1 MRRETE
7 HFWNSQLE
15 NATAVPE
22 FAAWQD
28 RHEALSAMADALGRP
43 ERIATGPD
51 DSQAVW
57 KTKLGRASHGLV
69 FIHGGYWRRYAA
81 EHFTFV
87 AETAAAADCTFFNVD
102 YRLMPA
108 ARLGEV
114 VQDVVEACEI
124 ARTMCETVV
133 LVGQSAGAHLAVEA
147 SMRMRK
153 PPDHIVAISGLYDL
167 APLPYSFIQHEIAL
181 TPEEV
186 SDFSPYLK
194 AGDVPCPLHL
204 RAGANETT
212 EFRRQSA
219 RMFEAVC
226 ESGGEATIEFVD
238 QHHHAS
244 IIADLAD
251 TRSVLSQLVQN
262 LLA

>member
-1 MRRETE
+1 MPRETE
-7 HFWNSQLE
+7 QFWNSQLE
-15 NATAVPE
+15 NATVVPE

-51 DSQAVW
+51 DSQVVW
-57 KTKLGRASHGLV
+57 RTNLGRRTHGLV
-69 FIHGGYWRRYAA
+69 FVHGGYWRRYAA

-87 AETAAAADCTFFNVD
+87 AETAAAADCTFFNID

-108 ARLGEV
+108 VRMA
-114 VQDVVEACEI
+114 DVVADVVAGIEI
-124 ARTMCETVV
+124 AMSMCERVV

-147 SMRMRK
+147 ATRLGKR
-153 PPDHIVAISGLYDL
+153 PDHIVAISGLYDL
-167 APLPYSFIQHEIAL
+167 SPLPHSFIQDEIGL
-181 TPEEV
+181 TRDEV
-186 SDFSPYLK
+186 LRFSPLLK

-204 RAGANETT
+204 RAGASETV

-219 RMFEAVC
+219 RMFEVVREC
-226 ESGGEATIEFVD
+226 GGEATIEFLD